1 MLRMDAFTKFDFAF
15 IPRIGIFSQ
24 ISDTMAKN
32 TSILLGDYFDSFIQ
46 EQIKTGKYSSASEV
60 VLAALRLFEFEQ
72 SKKSELISELEK
84 GEQSDMVKDFDRKT
98 FIQQMYVNYKLTD
111 SPC

>member
-32 TSILLGDYFDSFIQ
+32 TSILLGDYFDHFIH

-60 VLAALRLFEFEQ
+60 VREALRLFEFEQ
-72 SKKSELISELEK
+72 SKKSELIDALKK
-84 GEQSDMVKDFDRKT
+84 GEQSGMLKEVDRT
-98 FIQQMYVNYKLTD
+98 SFLQQMHKKHT
-111 SPC
+111 SKK